1 MKTKYKKNEVLTAV
15 LFLAPS
21 VLLWLFWFLYP
32 ALKSM
37 RLSFYDYSFINP
49 ERQKFVGL
57 DNYIR
62 LFQDSAF
69 LDALKHTFILAFVVV
84 AFISVLAFIIAVLLE
99 GNIRGKTFF
108 RTVCFMPYIISSV
121 AVSIFFMYFF
131 VKGGL
136 GTRLFM
142 LFGAEDTTWFTN
154 KNYALFFVAIIYIWQ
169 QLGFYMIL
177 YIGGLQNISEE
188 IYEAAKIDGAGH
200 LRIFFQIIFPLVKP
214 SIATLAVLKFVW
226 TWNDYQTPLIFLSN
240 RKLFT
245 IQLGMKLFASES
257 GSIYPLTMAAAVSAT
272 IPLIILF
279 LFGQR
284 YIIDGIASG
293 AVKG

>member
-1 MKTKYKKNEVLTAV
+1 MLTPLLWMISTSFKPENEV
-15 LFLAPS
+15 FQFPIK
-21 VLLWLFWFLYP
+21 W
-32 ALKSM
+32 
-37 RLSFYDYSFINP
+37 IP
-49 ERQKFVGL
+49 EHSVGL
-57 DNYIR
+57 ANYKEVWGSAYNFGMYYLNSIKVTVISTVLQILVSALVYLATMMIPAQVMIVSR
-62 LFQDSAF
+62 FVIMQKMNLYNTHMGIIMMTMFSLYGVFLLRQAMMAIPDS
-69 LDALKHTFILAFVVV
+69 LCE
-84 AFISVLAFIIAVLLE
+84 S
-99 GNIRGKTFF
+99 
-108 RTVCFMPYIISSV
+108 
-121 AVSIFFMYFF
+121 
-131 VKGGL
+131 
-136 GTRLFM
+136 
-142 LFGAEDTTWFTN
+142 
-154 KNYALFFVAIIYIWQ
+154 
-169 QLGFYMIL
+169 
-177 YIGGLQNISEE
+177 
-188 IYEAAKIDGAGH
+188 AKIDGAGH

-257 GSIYPLTMAAAVSAT
+257 GSIYSLTMAAAVSAT

>member
-1 MKTKYKKNEVLTAV
+1 MTVISTVLQILVSALGAYGFTKIKWKGRDQ
-15 LFLAPS
+15 LFLVYLATMMIPAQVMIVS
-21 VLLWLFWFLYP
+21 RFVIMQKMNLYNTHMGIIMMTMFSLYGVFLL
-32 ALKSM
+32 
-37 RLSFYDYSFINP
+37 
-49 ERQKFVGL
+49 RQAMMA
-57 DNYIR
+57 IP
-62 LFQDSAF
+62 DS
-69 LDALKHTFILAFVVV
+69 LCE
-84 AFISVLAFIIAVLLE
+84 S
-99 GNIRGKTFF
+99 
-108 RTVCFMPYIISSV
+108 
-121 AVSIFFMYFF
+121 
-131 VKGGL
+131 
-136 GTRLFM
+136 
-142 LFGAEDTTWFTN
+142 
-154 KNYALFFVAIIYIWQ
+154 
-169 QLGFYMIL
+169 
-177 YIGGLQNISEE
+177 
-188 IYEAAKIDGAGH
+188 AKIDGAGH

-257 GSIYPLTMAAAVSAT
+257 GSIYSLTMAAAVSAT

>member
-1 MKTKYKKNEVLTAV
+1 MYYLNSIKVTVISTVLQILVSALGAYGFTKIKWKGRDQ
-15 LFLAPS
+15 LFLVYLATMMIPAQVMIVS
-21 VLLWLFWFLYP
+21 RFVIMQKMNLCNTHMGIIMMTMFSLYGVFLL
-32 ALKSM
+32 
-37 RLSFYDYSFINP
+37 
-49 ERQKFVGL
+49 RQAMMA
-57 DNYIR
+57 IP
-62 LFQDSAF
+62 DS
-69 LDALKHTFILAFVVV
+69 LCE
-84 AFISVLAFIIAVLLE
+84 S
-99 GNIRGKTFF
+99 
-108 RTVCFMPYIISSV
+108 
-121 AVSIFFMYFF
+121 
-131 VKGGL
+131 
-136 GTRLFM
+136 
-142 LFGAEDTTWFTN
+142 
-154 KNYALFFVAIIYIWQ
+154 
-169 QLGFYMIL
+169 
-177 YIGGLQNISEE
+177 
-188 IYEAAKIDGAGH
+188 AKIDGAGH

-257 GSIYPLTMAAAVSAT
+257 GSIYSLTMAAAVSAT

>member
-1 MKTKYKKNEVLTAV
+1 MGSEMCIRDRWGSAYNFGMYYLNSIKVTVISTVLQILVSALGAYGFTKIKWKGRDQ
-15 LFLAPS
+15 LFLVYLATMMIPAQVMIVS
-21 VLLWLFWFLYP
+21 RFVIMQKMNLYNTHMGIIMMTMFSLYGVFLL
-32 ALKSM
+32 
-37 RLSFYDYSFINP
+37 
-49 ERQKFVGL
+49 RQAMMA
-57 DNYIR
+57 IP
-62 LFQDSAF
+62 DS
-69 LDALKHTFILAFVVV
+69 LCE
-84 AFISVLAFIIAVLLE
+84 S
-99 GNIRGKTFF
+99 
-108 RTVCFMPYIISSV
+108 
-121 AVSIFFMYFF
+121 
-131 VKGGL
+131 
-136 GTRLFM
+136 
-142 LFGAEDTTWFTN
+142 
-154 KNYALFFVAIIYIWQ
+154 
-169 QLGFYMIL
+169 
-177 YIGGLQNISEE
+177 
-188 IYEAAKIDGAGH
+188 AKIDGAGH

-257 GSIYPLTMAAAVSAT
+257 GSIYSLTMAAAVSAT